1 MTMHK
6 YKGTGVAITTP
17 FNNDNTI
24 DFDSLENH
32 IEFLI
37 NNGINYLIVLGTTG
51 ESVTMNEEERQ
62 SVIRFISNK
71 VNKRIPIIVGI
82 GGNNT
87 SAIIEKIKQTD
98 FSNID
103 GILSVAPY
111 YNKPSQEGLYQHYKA
126 ISEVCP
132 VSIIVYNVPGR
143 TGVNIKAETTLSLAH
158 DFNNI
163 VAVKEASGDINQAMH
178 IIQNKPANFIVLSG
192 EDALT
197 LPLMSIGVE
206 GVISVVANAY
216 PKEFSTMV
224 QYALKNDYIKASE
237 LHYKLLN
244 TIENL
249 FVEGNPAGIKAN
261 LEILNICKNNL
272 RLPLTKVSNN
282 TYKKLEELASKI

>member
-1 MTMHK
+1 
-6 YKGTGVAITTP
+6 
-17 FNNDNTI
+17 
-24 DFDSLENH
+24 
-32 IEFLI
+32 
-37 NNGINYLIVLGTTG
+37 
-51 ESVTMNEEERQ
+51 
-62 SVIRFISNK
+62 
-71 VNKRIPIIVGI
+71 
-82 GGNNT
+82 
-87 SAIIEKIKQTD
+87 
-98 FSNID
+98 
-103 GILSVAPY
+103 
-111 YNKPSQEGLYQHYKA
+111 
-126 ISEVCP
+126 
-132 VSIIVYNVPGR
+132 
-143 TGVNIKAETTLSLAH
+143 
-158 DFNNI
+158 
-163 VAVKEASGDINQAMH
+163 MH